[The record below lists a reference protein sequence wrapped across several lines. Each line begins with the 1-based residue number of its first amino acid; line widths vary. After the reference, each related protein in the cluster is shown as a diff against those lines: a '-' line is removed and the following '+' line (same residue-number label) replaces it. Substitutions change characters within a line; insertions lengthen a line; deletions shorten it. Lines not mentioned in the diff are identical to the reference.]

1 MSSVTL
7 VRYYE
12 RQSVRRRITLAF
24 VYLALV
30 AGAVVILAPFV
41 WMLSTAL
48 KVPGTEFIY
57 PPQLFTRPL
66 RWNNF
71 SEGWGALPFTRWFFN
86 TSTITLLSVTGAM
99 VSSSLV
105 AYGFARLEFPGRTI
119 LFVILLSTM
128 MLPFHVRLIPMFITF
143 RYLGW
148 IDTYL
153 PLIVPFWFGHA
164 FSVFLLR
171 QFFMTVPRDFD
182 DAARIDGA
190 NPWIVFWRILMPL
203 IQPALIAV
211 GILGFRSHWN
221 SFIDPLI
228 YLNTTAKYTLQLGL
242 SYIKSNYLVDSGG
255 DPHEN
260 WLMAGSIMV
269 TIPTIV
275 MFFVLQRHIV
285 RGVVLSGLKQ

>member
-12 RQSVRRRITLAF
+12 RQSFKRRITLAF

-41 WMLSTAL
+41 WMLSTAV

-71 SEGWGALPFTRWFFN
+71 SDGWTALPFTRWFFN
-86 TSTITLLSVTGAM
+86 TSFITLLSVTGA
-99 VSSSLV
+99 VASSSLV

-143 RYLGW
+143 RFLGW

-153 PLIVPFWFGHA
+153 PLVVPFFFGGVP
-164 FSVFLLR
+164 FFIFLVR
-171 QFFMTVPRDFD
+171 QFFLTIPLEME
-182 DAARIDGA
+182 DAAAIDGA
-190 NPWIVFWRILMPL
+190 GVFTTFLLIILPL
-203 IQPALIAV
+203 SRPVLGVV
-211 GILGFRSHWN
+211 GVFAFIRVWN
-221 SFIDPLI
+221 DFLEPLI
-228 YLNTTAKYTLQLGL
+228 YIHSMDKMTLSLGL
-242 SYIKSNYLVDSGG
+242 RFFQDQDFTDWTS
-255 DPHEN
+255 
-260 WLMAGSIMV
+260 LMAVSI
-269 TIPTIV
+269 IV
-275 MFFVLQRHIV
+275 LLPSLVLFFVAQKYYIH
-285 RGVVLSGLKQ
+285 GVVTTGIKG

>member
-86 TSTITLLSVTGAM
+86 TSAITMLSVTGA
-99 VSSSLV
+99 VISSSLV

-153 PLIVPFWFGHA
+153 PLVVPFFFGGVP
-164 FSVFLLR
+164 FFIFLVR
-171 QFFMTVPRDFD
+171 QFFLTIPLEME
-182 DAARIDGA
+182 DAAAIDGA
-190 NPWIVFWRILMPL
+190 GVFTTFLRIILPL
-203 IQPALIAV
+203 SRPVLGVV
-211 GILGFRSHWN
+211 GVFAFIRVWN
-221 SFIDPLI
+221 DFLEPLI
-228 YLNTTAKYTLQLGL
+228 YIHSMDKMTLSLGL
-242 SYIKSNYLVDSGG
+242 RFFQAQDFT
-255 DPHEN
+255 D
-260 WLMAGSIMV
+260 WTRLMAVSIV
-269 TIPTIV
+269 VLVPSLV
-275 MFFVLQRHIV
+275 LFFVAQKYYIH
-285 RGVVLSGLKQ
+285 GVVTTGIKG

>member
-153 PLIVPFWFGHA
+153 PLVVPFFFGGVP
-164 FSVFLLR
+164 FFIFLVR
-171 QFFMTVPRDFD
+171 QFFLTIPLEME
-182 DAARIDGA
+182 DAAAIDGA
-190 NPWIVFWRILMPL
+190 GVFTTFLRIILPL
-203 IQPALIAV
+203 SRPVLGVV
-211 GILGFRSHWN
+211 GVFAFIRVWN
-221 SFIDPLI
+221 DFLEPLI
-228 YLNTTAKYTLQLGL
+228 YIHSLDKMTLSLGL
-242 SYIKSNYLVDSGG
+242 RFFQAQDFT
-255 DPHEN
+255 D
-260 WLMAGSIMV
+260 WTRLMAVSIV
-269 TIPTIV
+269 VLVPSLV
-275 MFFVLQRHIV
+275 LFFVAQKYYIH
-285 RGVVLSGLKQ
+285 GVVTTGIKG

>member
-86 TSTITLLSVTGAM
+86 TSAITLLSVTGAI

-153 PLIVPFWFGHA
+153 PLVVPFFFGGVP
-164 FSVFLLR
+164 FFIFLVR
-171 QFFMTVPRDFD
+171 QFFLTIPLEME
-182 DAARIDGA
+182 DAAAIDGA
-190 NPWIVFWRILMPL
+190 GVFTTFLRIILPL
-203 IQPALIAV
+203 SRPVLGVV
-211 GILGFRSHWN
+211 GVFAFIRVWN
-221 SFIDPLI
+221 DFLEPLI
-228 YLNTTAKYTLQLGL
+228 YIHSMDKMTLSLGL
-242 SYIKSNYLVDSGG
+242 RFFQAQDFT
-255 DPHEN
+255 D
-260 WLMAGSIMV
+260 WTRLMAVSIV
-269 TIPTIV
+269 VLVPSLV
-275 MFFVLQRHIV
+275 LFFVAQKYYIH
-285 RGVVLSGLKQ
+285 GVVTTGIKG

>member
-86 TSTITLLSVTGAM
+86 TSTITLLSVTGAI

-153 PLIVPFWFGHA
+153 PLVVPF
-164 FSVFLLR
+164 FLGGVPFFIFLVR
-171 QFFMTVPRDFD
+171 QFFLTIPLEME
-182 DAARIDGA
+182 DAAAIDGA
-190 NPWIVFWRILMPL
+190 GVFTTFLRIILPL
-203 IQPALIAV
+203 SRPVLGVV
-211 GILGFRSHWN
+211 GVFAFIRVWN
-221 SFIDPLI
+221 DFLEPLI
-228 YLNTTAKYTLQLGL
+228 YIHSMDKMTLSLGL
-242 SYIKSNYLVDSGG
+242 RFFQAQDFT
-255 DPHEN
+255 D
-260 WLMAGSIMV
+260 WTRLMAVSIV
-269 TIPTIV
+269 VLVPSLV
-275 MFFVLQRHIV
+275 LFFVAQKYYIH
-285 RGVVLSGLKQ
+285 GVVTTGIKG

>member
-71 SEGWGALPFTRWFFN
+71 SEGWGALPFTRWFLN

-105 AYGFARLEFPGRTI
+105 AYGFALLEFPGRTI

-153 PLIVPFWFGHA
+153 PLVVPF
-164 FSVFLLR
+164 FLGGVPFFIFLVR
-171 QFFMTVPRDFD
+171 QFFLTIPLEME
-182 DAARIDGA
+182 DAAAIDGA
-190 NPWIVFWRILMPL
+190 GVFTTFLRIILPL
-203 IQPALIAV
+203 SRPVLGVV
-211 GILGFRSHWN
+211 GVFAFIRVWN
-221 SFIDPLI
+221 DFLEPLI
-228 YLNTTAKYTLQLGL
+228 YIHSMDKMTLSLGL
-242 SYIKSNYLVDSGG
+242 RFFQAQDFT
-255 DPHEN
+255 D
-260 WLMAGSIMV
+260 WTRLMAVSIV
-269 TIPTIV
+269 VLVPSLV
-275 MFFVLQRHIV
+275 LFFVAQKYYIH
-285 RGVVLSGLKQ
+285 GVVTTGIKG